1 MYETAKTLIFL
12 ALACALVAGAFFSR
26 PVPPELKVEEM
37 VGQPLFPQ
45 FTDPLAIKSLE
56 IVKLNAAGERN
67 DFRITEVNGVWSI
80 PSHDNYPA
88 DAKDQMGSVAEAL
101 TGLTVL
107 EVIQPEESGI
117 DTIAF
122 QTQYGVID
130 PASEHT
136 LIAEAVGTKIT
147 LGGANNETLVNLII
161 GKTAARS
168 QSLDLMG
175 EDEANLRYARIGNQA
190 PVYVI
195 DIDPRQFSTNF
206 DQWIE
211 KNLLDISTFDIKEIY
226 VDEYSFA
233 VELTLTN
240 LGLREVGRPTFVG
253 DITLEYDGSAVG
265 ADKWSLNRWMVF
277 EKPNDDYKERQL
289 ESDKELN
296 TDTLDAMVSA
306 LGDLK
311 IVSVL
316 KKPTELAAALRAGTS
331 FDQIARTVPR
341 TVLTSMMELM
351 QETGFWL
358 IQMPDMRGSSEEMKV
373 QLLSNEGD
381 IQLRLKDGIVYKFR
395 FGELTGTESEA
406 LPEQF
411 DSMGLPTRMTPNRY
425 LFVTAEF
432 DPAMIPLPE
441 SKPVPENSEEA
452 EAVMRANQREQERY
466 VAAVESGKKRVSE
479 LSNRFADWYY
489 VISDD
494 VYKNIHL
501 TESNV
506 FRFRTPGGEPSWGNT
521 ILEGLDFSNLGG
533 TSPAEHVRDLPVV
546 PGLELEQTDKPQEP
560 APQDHDAS
568 EDVL

>member
-411 DSMGLPTRMTPNRY
+411 DSMGSPTRMTPNRY